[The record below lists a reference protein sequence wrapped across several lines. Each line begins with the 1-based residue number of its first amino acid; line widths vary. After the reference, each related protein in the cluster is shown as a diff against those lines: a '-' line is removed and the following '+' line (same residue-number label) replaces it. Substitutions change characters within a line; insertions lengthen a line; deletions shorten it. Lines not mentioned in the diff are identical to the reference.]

1 MITLADV
8 QAARAR
14 QGGFIYLSPCARSE
28 SLSRM
33 LGCELFL
40 KLENLQMTGSFKE
53 RGALNRL
60 LLLRA
65 DERGAGVIAASA
77 GNHAQGVAFV
87 AKRLGVAATI
97 VMPRGT
103 PLIKVASTRGHGAQV
118 ILHGDGYDDA
128 AAEAK
133 RLSQERG
140 LCLVPAFDDDAV
152 IAGQGTLGLE
162 LLEQVPDLDVVV
174 VPIGGGGLAAGVGTA
189 IKSLRPEVVIFGAE
203 TARVPSMQQALLAGH
218 PVRVPY
224 ARTLAEGVAARQVG
238 ARTLE
243 PVRQHVERIVLL
255 DEPEIAHAVLVLLE
269 QEKTVAEGAG
279 AIALA
284 AAISGQLPLAGK
296 RVVVVVSGG
305 NIDVNVLS
313 RIIERGLVQSGR
325 CMRVRVLL
333 PDVPGALAALL
344 ATVAATQANVL
355 SVQHDRLGVRAGL
368 GSAAVELV
376 LETRGFEHVRAV
388 EAAIAAAGLAVES

>member
-1 MITLADV
+1 MIALADV

-14 QGGFIYLSPCARSE
+14 QQGSIYLSPCARSE
-28 SLSRM
+28 TLSRM
-33 LGCELFL
+33 LGCELYL
-40 KLENLQMTGSFKE
+40 KLENLQMTGSFKD

-60 LLLRA
+60 LSLSERERA
-65 DERGAGVIAASA
+65 AGVIAASA

-87 AKRLGVAATI
+87 ARRLGIAATI

-103 PLIKVASTRGHGAQV
+103 PLIKVASTRGHGAEV

-128 AAEAK
+128 ADEAS
-133 RLSQERG
+133 RLAHANG
-140 LCLVPAFDDDAV
+140 LCLVHPFDDDAV

-162 LLEQVPDLDVVV
+162 LLEQVPELDAVI
-174 VPIGGGGLAAGVGTA
+174 VPIGGGGLASGVGVA
-189 IKSLRPEVVIFGAE
+189 VKSLKPEVVIYGAE
-203 TARVPSMQQALLAGH
+203 SARVPSMQRALSAGY
-218 PVRVPY
+218 PVRVDP
-224 ARTLAEGVAARQVG
+224 ARTLAEGVAVRQVS

-243 PVRQHVERIVLL
+243 HVRRFVERVVLV

-269 QEKTVAEGAG
+269 LEKTVAEGAG

-284 AAISGQLPLAGK
+284 AAMSGQLPLAGK
-296 RVVVVVSGG
+296 RVVAVVSGG
-305 NIDVNVLS
+305 NIDVNLLA

-355 SVQHDRLGVRAGL
+355 SVHHDRLAVRTGL

-376 LETRGFEHVRAV
+376 LETRGFDHVREV
-388 EAAIAAAGLAVES
+388 EAAIAAVGLPVET